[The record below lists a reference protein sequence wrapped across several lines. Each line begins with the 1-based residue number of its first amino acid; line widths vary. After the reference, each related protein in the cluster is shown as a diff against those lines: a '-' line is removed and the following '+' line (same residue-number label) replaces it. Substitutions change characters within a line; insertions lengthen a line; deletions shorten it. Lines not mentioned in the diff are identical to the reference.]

1 MFYRLLL
8 IGVLAA
14 SLGLAQGKKG
24 GGGGGGDMGSGSP
37 MPAAMPT
44 KFDNMSNA
52 LNLTKD
58 QKKAVK
64 TMLDDGAKEAAP
76 LRDQLSKS
84 RLAVAEAVQN
94 KKSPDDINQAVGA
107 SAAVATQLEELEMKT
122 FAKIY
127 TSLDEN
133 QKANKTAVTMVFQ
146 TMNGIFRNKNWN
158 ED

>member
-8 IGVLAA
+8 IGVLL
-14 SLGLAQGKKG
+14 SGLGFGQGKKG
-24 GGGGGGDMGSGSP
+24 GGGSDMGSGSP

-84 RLAVAEAVQN
+84 RLAIAEAIQN
-94 KKSPDDINQAVGA
+94 KKSQDDINPAVSA
-107 SAAVATQLEELEMKT
+107 SAAVATQLEKLEMST

-133 QKANKTAVTMVFQ
+133 QKANKNAVAILFQ